1 MVTNTPQQP
10 RYRTGIEADT
20 LEAGREASPSLAAAS
35 SLVACTAAGL
45 LRVAA
50 LPPPP
55 SAEADASIR
64 LGRGEGLRRAARGV
78 GGARWLAGAA
88 HGEWLAGAGTAGS
101 GARGGSLCG
110 LDCAR
115 ANSLKCPHPP
125 LCRALDQEAL
135 GKGRRQ
141 LYRVFRSRTSLHAP
155 NL

>member
-1 MVTNTPQQP
+1 MTNTPQQP

-55 SAEADASIR
+55 SAEADASIQ

-78 GGARWLAGAA
+78 GGAR
-88 HGEWLAGAGTAGS
+88 WLAGAGTAGS

-125 LCRALDQEAL
+125 FAERRIREAL
-135 GKGRRQ
+135 GKGGNFAE
-141 LYRVFRSRTSLHAP
+141 YPDPAVGKFFF
-155 NL
+155 

>member
-1 MVTNTPQQP
+1 VVTNTPQQP

-50 LPPPP
+50 LLPPP
-55 SAEADASIR
+55 SAEADASIQ
-64 LGRGEGLRRAARGV
+64 LGRGEGLRRAA
-78 GGARWLAGAA
+78 
-88 HGEWLAGAGTAGS
+88 HGEWLASAGTAGS

-115 ANSLKCPHPP
+115 ANSLKCPHTP
-125 LCRALDQEAL
+125 LCRAPDQEAP
-135 GKGRRQ
+135 GKGATLPSALIRP
-141 LYRVFRSRTSLHAP
+141 SA
-155 NL
+155 

>member
-88 HGEWLAGAGTAGS
+88 HGEWLASAGMAGS
-101 GARGGSLCG
+101 GARLCPG
-110 LDCAR
+110 ELA
-115 ANSLKCPHPP
+115 
-125 LCRALDQEAL
+125 
-135 GKGRRQ
+135 
-141 LYRVFRSRTSLHAP
+141 
-155 NL
+155 